1 MRSSLPVS
9 QSKLEEI
16 REETAKEEPL
26 QSLREIIK
34 HGWPETKASIS
45 SSARVYWDVGGELS
59 ELNGIIFKGER
70 ILVPTSLR
78 TENPKYWKDF
88 IKATYEPYKV
98 QTESGEEKN
107 RNRKMMTKLPDSG
120 NLPAEKSY
128 LHDPPSERVNR
139 SSPCKGQVTQANPVV
154 EESVPAFREDESDH
168 SAEGYKETSEQ
179 CKTRSG
185 RVIKRLLQLK
195 DYV

>member
-1 MRSSLPVS
+1 MRSSLSVP

-16 REETAKEEPL
+16 REETAKEEPP

-34 HGWPETKASIS
+34 HRWPETKASIS

-78 TENPKYWKDF
+78 TENPKCWKDF

-98 QTESGEEKN
+98 QTESGGEK
-107 RNRKMMTKLPDSG
+107 T
-120 NLPAEKSY
+120 EI
-128 LHDPPSERVNR
+128 ER
-139 SSPCKGQVTQANPVV
+139 
-154 EESVPAFREDESDH
+154 
-168 SAEGYKETSEQ
+168 
-179 CKTRSG
+179 
-185 RVIKRLLQLK
+185 
-195 DYV
+195 